1 MTKEE
6 ALDAIN
12 KWQETTFPNEIIPKL
27 KPKSVVMYGNW
38 ISTESN
44 EEWYGNMY
52 LCSFCQGEMIGASN
66 YCPWCGK
73 DMGVKDG
80 KET

>member
-6 ALDAIN
+6 ALNAIHN
-12 KWQETTFPNEIIPKL
+12 WQESAFPKDVLPKM
-27 KPKSVVMYGNW
+27 KPKQVVMVGNW

-44 EEWYGNMY
+44 EEWYSTCY
-52 LCSFCQGEMIGASN
+52 ICSFCHGEMIGISN

-73 DMGVKDG
+73 DMGIGDG
-80 KET
+80 QET